1 MIDFIHGNFKRP
13 LKPEVRELWVKF
25 MYCMIMILGVGLMAV
40 FLQVLSWAS
49 RCINFIYWGI
59 SMS

>member
-25 MYCMIMILGVGLMAV
+25 MYCMIMILGVGLMGL
-40 FLQVLSWAS
+40 FLQVMSWLSN
-49 RCINFIYWGI
+49 CINHIYWG
-59 SMS
+59 